1 MDHDFYNKNRSH
13 SSWTQEV
20 ALCNE
25 ISMPSRSGVGV
36 RLDLEHWPKRYDVQ
50 VMVLAIH
57 YRRL

>member
-1 MDHDFYNKNRSH
+1 MGHDFYNKSQSH
-13 SSWTQEV
+13 PSWTQEV
-20 ALCNE
+20 APCNE